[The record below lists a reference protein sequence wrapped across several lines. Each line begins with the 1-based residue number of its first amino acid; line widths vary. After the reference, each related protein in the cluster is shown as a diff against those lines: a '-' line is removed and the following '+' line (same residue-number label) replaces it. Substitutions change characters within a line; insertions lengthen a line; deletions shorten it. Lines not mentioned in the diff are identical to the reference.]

1 MNLRILKSSVTNP
14 WFNLATED
22 WIFQAL
28 DANSHTLFLWRNSE
42 TVVIG
47 RSQNPWVECKI
58 DKMEAD
64 DIFLARRQSGGG
76 AVFHDLGN
84 TNFTFLS
91 PKDSYDQ
98 DANFTIIIN
107 ALKKLGIEADLS
119 GRNDMQVGDKKIS
132 GSAFKHA
139 ADRSF
144 HHGTLLVNANM
155 QKLGDYLNP
164 HPLKLKAK
172 FHHVIVATGV
182 VPRSLIGKLEGADLP
197 QVMSYAE
204 LLSGEKSV
212 GDTVAVIG
220 AGGIGFDVS
229 EYLTA
234 RHGQPLDELGPELL
248 KDPNYRPKAQSVSE
262 WREEWGVTEDTDYQT
277 DGGLTKP
284 EAIQPIRQVY
294 LMQRTKGRLGS
305 GLNKT
310 TGWVHRAHV
319 KSHGVIQVS
328 GAQYNKITNEG
339 IWITNNQGQTQLLR
353 VDSVVVCAGQESVVE
368 LMPNVGDAPDAQYH
382 LIGGAKLAAELD
394 AKRAIRDGAEVAA
407 QI

>member
-1 MNLRILKSSVTNP
+1 MKLRILKSAVTNP

-58 DKMEAD
+58 DKMQAD

-98 DANFTIIIN
+98 EANFTIIFN
-107 ALKKLGIEADLS
+107 ALKKLGIDAELS
-119 GRNDMQVGDKKIS
+119 GRNDMQVGDRKIS

-144 HHGTLLVNANM
+144 HHGTLLVNASM

-172 FHHVIVATGV
+172 GI
-182 VPRSLIGKLEGADLP
+182 
-197 QVMSYAE
+197 
-204 LLSGEKSV
+204 KSV
-212 GDTVAVIG
+212 RARVANLKEFNETINHETLSEAIIEAFCEYYGDTAPVEELDEASLAKQPTLNKYYQQMADWNWRFGKTPEFSHHIETRFDWGIIDLHLDVKQAVICDVVIFSD
-220 AGGIGFDVS
+220 ALNVELIDWLKESLTGIKYNKNDVKLALDKLKEHQPELATQIDNVS
-229 EYLTA
+229 CWLTA
-234 RHGQPLDELGPELL
+234 E
-248 KDPNYRPKAQSVSE
+248 
-262 WREEWGVTEDTDYQT
+262 
-277 DGGLTKP
+277 
-284 EAIQPIRQVY
+284 
-294 LMQRTKGRLGS
+294 MQG
-305 GLNKT
+305 
-310 TGWVHRAHV
+310 
-319 KSHGVIQVS
+319 
-328 GAQYNKITNEG
+328 
-339 IWITNNQGQTQLLR
+339 
-353 VDSVVVCAGQESVVE
+353 
-368 LMPNVGDAPDAQYH
+368 
-382 LIGGAKLAAELD
+382 
-394 AKRAIRDGAEVAA
+394 
-407 QI
+407 

>member
-1 MNLRILKSSVTNP
+1 MNLRILKSAVTNP

-64 DIFLARRQSGGG
+64 DVFLARRQSGGG

-98 DANFTIIIN
+98 EANFTIIIN
-107 ALKKLGIEADLS
+107 ALKKLGIDAELS

-132 GSAFKHA
+132 GNAFKHA

-172 FHHVIVATGV
+172 GI
-182 VPRSLIGKLEGADLP
+182 
-197 QVMSYAE
+197 
-204 LLSGEKSV
+204 KSV
-212 GDTVAVIG
+212 RARVANLVEFNKDINHENLSDAIIEAFCEYYGETAPVEALDEASLAKQPTLNKYYEQMTDWNWRFGKTPEFSHHIETRFDWGIIDMHLDVKQAVITDVVIFSDALNVELIDLLQQTL
-220 AGGIGFDVS
+220 AGVKYNKDDIKARFNELIQGNPELTAQIDDVS
-229 EYLTA
+229 KWLI
-234 RHGQPLDELGPELL
+234 
-248 KDPNYRPKAQSVSE
+248 SE
-262 WREEWGVTEDTDYQT
+262 
-277 DGGLTKP
+277 
-284 EAIQPIRQVY
+284 
-294 LMQRTKGRLGS
+294 M
-305 GLNKT
+305 
-310 TGWVHRAHV
+310 
-319 KSHGVIQVS
+319 
-328 GAQYNKITNEG
+328 EG
-339 IWITNNQGQTQLLR
+339 
-353 VDSVVVCAGQESVVE
+353 
-368 LMPNVGDAPDAQYH
+368 
-382 LIGGAKLAAELD
+382 
-394 AKRAIRDGAEVAA
+394 
-407 QI
+407 

>member
-1 MNLRILKSSVTNP
+1 MKLRILKSAVTNP

-64 DIFLARRQSGGG
+64 DVFLARRQSGGG

-98 DANFTIIIN
+98 EANFTIIIN
-107 ALKKLGIEADLS
+107 ALKKLGIDAELS

-132 GSAFKHA
+132 GNAFKHA

-172 FHHVIVATGV
+172 GI
-182 VPRSLIGKLEGADLP
+182 
-197 QVMSYAE
+197 
-204 LLSGEKSV
+204 KSV
-212 GDTVAVIG
+212 RARVANLVE
-220 AGGIGFDVS
+220 FNE
-229 EYLTA
+229 EY
-234 RHGQPLDELGPELL
+234 
-248 KDPNYRPKAQSVSE
+248 QS
-262 WREEWGVTEDTDYQT
+262 
-277 DGGLTKP
+277 
-284 EAIQPIRQVY
+284 
-294 LMQRTKGRLGS
+294 
-305 GLNKT
+305 
-310 TGWVHRAHV
+310 
-319 KSHGVIQVS
+319 
-328 GAQYNKITNEG
+328 
-339 IWITNNQGQTQLLR
+339 
-353 VDSVVVCAGQESVVE
+353 
-368 LMPNVGDAPDAQYH
+368 
-382 LIGGAKLAAELD
+382 
-394 AKRAIRDGAEVAA
+394 
-407 QI
+407 

>member
-1 MNLRILKSSVTNP
+1 MKLRILKSAVTNP

-64 DIFLARRQSGGG
+64 EVFLTRRQSGGG

-98 DANFTIIIN
+98 EANFTIIIN
-107 ALKKLGIEADLS
+107 ALKKLGIDAELS
-119 GRNDMQVGDKKIS
+119 GRNDMQVGDRKIS
-132 GSAFKHA
+132 GNAFKHA

-172 FHHVIVATGV
+172 GIKSVRARVANLVEFNEDINHENLSDAIIEAFCEYYGETAPVEELDEASLAKQPTLNKYYQQMADWDWRFGKTPEFTHHIETRFDWGTIDMHLDVKQAIITDVVIFSDALNVELIDLLQEALTGIKYNKGGIKATFNELGQV
-182 VPRSLIGKLEGADLP
+182 HPELAEQVNDVSNWLIGE
-197 QVMSYAE
+197 V
-204 LLSGEKSV
+204 
-212 GDTVAVIG
+212 
-220 AGGIGFDVS
+220 
-229 EYLTA
+229 
-234 RHGQPLDELGPELL
+234 
-248 KDPNYRPKAQSVSE
+248 
-262 WREEWGVTEDTDYQT
+262 
-277 DGGLTKP
+277 
-284 EAIQPIRQVY
+284 
-294 LMQRTKGRLGS
+294 KG
-305 GLNKT
+305 
-310 TGWVHRAHV
+310 
-319 KSHGVIQVS
+319 
-328 GAQYNKITNEG
+328 
-339 IWITNNQGQTQLLR
+339 
-353 VDSVVVCAGQESVVE
+353 
-368 LMPNVGDAPDAQYH
+368 
-382 LIGGAKLAAELD
+382 
-394 AKRAIRDGAEVAA
+394 
-407 QI
+407 